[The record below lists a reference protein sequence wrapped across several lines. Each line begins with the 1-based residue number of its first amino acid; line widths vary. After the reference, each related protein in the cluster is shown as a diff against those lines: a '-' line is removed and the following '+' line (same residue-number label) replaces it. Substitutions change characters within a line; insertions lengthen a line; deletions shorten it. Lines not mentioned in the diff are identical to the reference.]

1 MVVSCIIF
9 EVYSMKKLTAL
20 FIVFIIILSAFSVS
34 AANPNSISAND
45 KGTVSNLIVVKKPET
60 KNSATLKKTYGITGT
75 GKSGVNVAY
84 YKFNGSSYVSVKD
97 ANGIMAQTKIGNAGV
112 FYKQVSLAE
121 GHNKFAVR
129 AEAPNGTYQVV
140 YFDINVLNQSILN
153 NVSGFSNGI
162 QSLYNGW
169 MN

>member
-1 MVVSCIIF
+1 
-9 EVYSMKKLTAL
+9 MKKLIAL
-20 FIVFIIILSAFSVS
+20 LIGTMLIFSAMCVS
-34 AANPNSISAND
+34 AANPGTLSANLG
-45 KGTVSNLIVVKKPET
+45 GTASNLIVVKKPET

-75 GKSGVNVAY
+75 GKNGVTVAY
-84 YKFNGSSYVSVKD
+84 YKWNGYTYASIKD
-97 ANGIMAQTKIGNAGV
+97 SNGAMAQTKIGTAGV

-129 AEAPNGTYQVV
+129 AEASNGAYQIV
-140 YFDINVLNQSILN
+140 YFDINVLNQNVLN
-153 NVSGFSNGI
+153 NVNGFSNGI